1 MCHAQFAI
9 LHHLSQI
16 MWSQRIKYII
26 WGKEKQWKKQPPV
39 PSYNITAVRLHL
51 LENPTCA
58 NTYTD
63 ECFKIIG
70 QAKSPYRLS
79 VLEAMNINCS
89 KPILCRNKEFV
100 YHAKLFNNF
109 LSWSFFHY
117 IYFSIWLFRFFIS
130 LFVLLYHIPS
140 IVISSFLP
148 TYLNAFYKL
157 LISAC
162 NQLTRRHEKH
172 VSWILIKWTLFFTN
186 EYRLKVYVSRIET
199 IGTSQ
204 DL

>member
-1 MCHAQFAI
+1 MNINRVKEHVPRTIRNPPPPQPD
-9 LHHLSQI
+9 HVRPKDQI
-16 MWSQRIKYII
+16 HNLRKR
-26 WGKEKQWKKQPPV
+26 KTVKKQPPV

-70 QAKSPYRLS
+70 QATSPYRLS

-109 LSWSFFHY
+109 LS
-117 IYFSIWLFRFFIS
+117 
-130 LFVLLYHIPS
+130 
-140 IVISSFLP
+140 
-148 TYLNAFYKL
+148 
-157 LISAC
+157 
-162 NQLTRRHEKH
+162 
-172 VSWILIKWTLFFTN
+172 
-186 EYRLKVYVSRIET
+186 
-199 IGTSQ
+199 
-204 DL
+204 